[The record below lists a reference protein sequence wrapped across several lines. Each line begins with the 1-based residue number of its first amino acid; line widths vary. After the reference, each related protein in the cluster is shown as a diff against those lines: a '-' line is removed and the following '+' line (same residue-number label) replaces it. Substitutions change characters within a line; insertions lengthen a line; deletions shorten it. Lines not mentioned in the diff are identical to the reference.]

1 MGAAALIGTLTGFG
15 YALLATPLLV
25 LVLPPRDVV
34 PLVLISSIVLLVL
47 LSDRIPARDGWP
59 QNQPLDGGGSP
70 GDAWL
75 AVTFSQPSQMAQ

>member
-34 PLVLISSIVLLVL
+34 PLVLMSSIALLVL
-47 LSDRIPARDGWP
+47 LAIESRREMDGRKIGRWTVGA
-59 QNQPLDGGGSP
+59 LP
-70 GDAWL
+70 G
-75 AVTFSQPSQMAQ
+75 MR